1 MAVLYKCCALPLSYK
16 GNLNV
21 WLMFKA
27 GKHHLYPF
35 ARRPGVPDGQAA
47 TVTSGALN
55 CGSKTVPK
63 GLERIGKISG

>member
-21 WLMFKA
+21 WLMFEA
-27 GKHHLYPF
+27 GKHHLYSF
-35 ARRPGVPDGQAA
+35 ARRPGFPDRQAA
-47 TVTSGALN
+47 ATSGALN

-63 GLERIGKISG
+63 GLERIEKISG